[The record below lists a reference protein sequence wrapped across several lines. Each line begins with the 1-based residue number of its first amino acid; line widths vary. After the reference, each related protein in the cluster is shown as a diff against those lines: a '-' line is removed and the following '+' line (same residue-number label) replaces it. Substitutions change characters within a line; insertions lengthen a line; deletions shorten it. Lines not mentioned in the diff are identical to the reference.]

1 MPSPPP
7 RDDVHGLSS
16 WRRRLHDVIFEAD
29 TRAGKLFDV
38 ALLIVIVLSVLVAML
53 ESVASVRAEHH
64 DLLVTAEWVFTGL
77 FTIEYGLRLL
87 CVRRKLGY
95 AFSFFGIVDFL
106 AILPTYLQLLDL
118 GWRHAAMVRSL
129 RLLRIFRVFKL
140 AQFLSEASELRRALA
155 ASRPKI
161 VVFFTAVVIIICIVG
176 SAMYLI
182 EGKDSGFTSIP
193 QGIYWAV
200 VTVTTVGYGD
210 ISPVTPAGKMLA
222 AVVMLMGY
230 SILIIPGG
238 IISAEWVTRKQ
249 GAIST
254 QSCPD
259 CSREGHDADA
269 DYCKFCGGRL

>member
-1 MPSPPP
+1 MTAGTST
-7 RDDVHGLSS
+7 DDSWAP
-16 WRRRLHDVIFEAD
+16 WRRRLHSVIFEAD
-29 TRAGKLFDV
+29 TPTGKLFDV
-38 ALLIVIVLSVLVAML
+38 VLLIVIVLSVMVAML
-53 ESVASVRAEHH
+53 DSVKSIRAQYAAV
-64 DLLVTAEWVFTGL
+64 LIAAEWVFTGL
-77 FTIEYGLRLL
+77 FTLEYGLRLL

-95 AFSFFGIVDFL
+95 AFSFYGIVDFL
-106 AILPTYLQLLDL
+106 AILPTYLLLL
-118 GWRHAAMVRSL
+118 NIGWHHGAVVRSL

-140 AQFLSEASELRRALA
+140 AQFLSEATELRRALA

-161 VVFFTAVVIIICIVG
+161 TVFFTAVLIIICIVG

-182 EGKDSGFTSIP
+182 EGEESGFTSIP

-210 ISPVTPAGKMLA
+210 ISPVTPAGKLVA

-238 IISAEWVTRKQ
+238 IISAEWASAKRAGVT
-249 GAIST
+249 T
-254 QSCPD
+254 QACPD

-269 DYCKFCGGRL
+269 KFCKFCGGRL